1 MALLIIAIVA
11 QLYRLKCLE
20 IPKTNGGQDTM
31 YTRQRKVFAPR
42 GISFTKSV
50 MATTSPTA
58 AELETGANWAIV
70 NDGSGTTINHKAIP
84 IARIVSLG

>member
-1 MALLIIAIVA
+1 MS
-11 QLYRLKCLE
+11 RD
-20 IPKTNGGQDTM
+20 PKTNGGQDTM